1 MKNWAAYAAEK
12 WQLPKILFAGC
23 LLLEV
28 LGSMRGIAVA
38 AAQNLVRKVLIE

>member
-1 MKNWAAYAAEK
+1 MKQWAAYAAEK

-28 LGSMRGIAVA
+28 LGSIRGVKGAAV
-38 AAQNLVRKVLIE
+38 QNLVRGMLIT